1 MLERQRSTS
10 FKDLNGTVYTSMES
24 ISAVS
29 SRERAVTIRTKS
41 NKSRLEYFEQLAF
54 NFASD
59 LYVKDEQNPLDISNH
74 EEYQRTAVLVNQNF
88 QPVQT
93 E

>member
-1 MLERQRSTS
+1 MLERQRSAS

-41 NKSRLEYFEQLAF
+41 RLEHFEQLAF

-74 EEYQRTAVLVNQNF
+74 EEYQRTAVLDNQNF